1 MEKCTLKVGGVWV
14 APCSS
19 TPARK
24 MAKGKVFQFVY
35 VASQLPGKPTLW
47 QPLLQL
53 LLLRPSLTSEA
64 IFVSLPMWTGEPRLS
79 RSVLDL
85 WRQVGTAEASSLLR
99 REAICS
105 QSLKTGNVKTKQRD
119 IWQH

>member
-1 MEKCTLKVGGVWV
+1 MGGMWV
-14 APCSS
+14 APSSS
-19 TPARK
+19 TLARK
-24 MAKGKVFQFVY
+24 MVKGKVFRFAY
-35 VASQLPGKPTLW
+35 MASQLPGKFTLW

-53 LLLRPSLTSEA
+53 LLLHPSLTSEA
-64 IFVSLPMWTGEPRLS
+64 IFVSLPTWTGEPWLY
-79 RSVLDL
+79 RSALDL

-119 IWQH
+119 IWQR